1 MLLIAWWG
9 TAFGSP
15 SIESTVNTASLFTM
29 YTSKA
34 DQRAI
39 NNTIKYLKILSASR
53 YKNHG
58 CGNWRGKYIKM
69 HNDILA
75 GKLPPRY
82 LVSIPPPQGLADR
95 LAGISAQFL
104 IAYFNKRAMLFAS
117 TPETP
122 GIDTA
127 FDFPNIQS
135 ALPADFMKGQNEQ
148 ILLNLT
154 FDEYPP
160 SINRDKSCPLYL
172 NAGANVEQYPI
183 VHKRNVDLFTQ
194 NDLRHSVNGCEH
206 AETIYVTGNRG
217 FSWSIFDNPHH
228 KSELKQM
235 GLRRETT
242 FRCVIDFLLQ
252 LKPSACG
259 TTCQQIKTQITTARD
274 QGVIIIGIQVR
285 VGDNVFEPGFNLS
298 AIPDPS
304 RHHLACANKLSN
316 RFRMIGKTVKYFFI
330 SDSQALRTQIKLKLG
345 NQVFTDDNFTPSHIH
360 ESQSGFDSKARALA
374 GSASDIYL
382 FSLAHIHVI
391 SKTSGFGQKAA
402 FLSDASNK
410 IHIFFG
416 DDGVNCSLTK
426 YSVDSATQWSGV

>member
-1 MLLIAWWG
+1 MVACA
-9 TAFGSP
+9 TAT
-15 SIESTVNTASLFTM
+15 SIESTVNIGSLFSM

-58 CGNWRGKYIKM
+58 CGAWREKYVKM

-75 GKLPPRY
+75 GRLPPRY
-82 LVSIPPPQGLADR
+82 LVSIAPPQGLADR

-104 IAYFNKRAMLFAS
+104 IAYFNKRAIFFTS
-117 TPETP
+117 NKDTP

-127 FDFPNIQS
+127 YDLVNIKS
-135 ALPADFMKGQNEQ
+135 ALPSGFMKGQDD

-160 SINRDKSCPLYL
+160 SIDREKSCPLYL
-172 NAGANVEQYPI
+172 NAGANVVQYPI
-183 VHKRNVDLFTQ
+183 VHKRNVDIFTTG
-194 NDLRHSVNGCEH
+194 DLRHSVNGCEH
-206 AETIYVTGNRG
+206 AETIYATGNRG
-217 FSWSIFDNPHH
+217 FSWSVFDNPHH
-228 KSELKQM
+228 KSELKSM

-252 LKPSACG
+252 LKPSSCG
-259 TTCQQIKTQITTARD
+259 ATCQQIKGQITAARD
-274 QGVIIIGIQVR
+274 KGVVIIGIQVR

-304 RHHLACANKLSN
+304 RHHLSCANKLSG

-330 SDSQALRTQIKLKLG
+330 SDSQALRTRIKQKLG
-345 NQVFTDDNFTPSHIH
+345 NQVFTDDKFTPSHIH
-360 ESQSGFDSKARALA
+360 ESQSGFDSKAQALA
-374 GSASDIYL
+374 GSASDIML
-382 FSLAHIHVI
+382 FSMAHVHVI

-416 DDGVNCSLTK
+416 DDGANCSLTK